1 MNLQAPFILIP
12 WDCWFFLKSLSRE
25 GYIDHPGVKH
35 TVVIPHEMSD
45 DFQHLQTIESLNIKS
60 IPSIDGRKLIK
71 SELLQNKESIGSIE
85 SFAESLIRKQK
96 ASERS
101 FRREF
106 PQTQYWIL
114 GDRFSLLKLRK
125 YFKAKKKAKEV
136 EYINPKK
143 IVTHSKIFELNI
155 GEGDR
160 RCSLVGIRYQN
171 C

>member
-25 GYIDHPGVKH
+25 GYRDHSGVKH

-85 SFAESLIRKQK
+85 LFAESLIRKQK
-96 ASERS
+96 AGERS
-101 FRREF
+101 FRKEF

-114 GDRFSLLKLRK
+114 GNRFSLLKLRK
-125 YFKAKKKAKEV
+125 YFNSKEV

-143 IVTHSKIFELNI
+143 IVTHSKIFELYI
-155 GEGDR
+155 GEFDR